1 MSDTSHFDN
10 YLADVQSRMDGYC
23 STGQANQQK
32 FDVMVKTLS
41 DLVLSSN
48 SSPTSEPTPVMAP
61 NTESPHFSDTVL
73 CDPYV
78 SYTNNLITDT
88 YKHSLESIIT
98 EN

>member
-1 MSDTSHFDN
+1 MSDTIHFDN

-48 SSPTSEPTPVMAP
+48 SSPTSEPTPVMARTQNP
-61 NTESPHFSDTVL
+61 LIFQIL
-73 CDPYV
+73 CCV
-78 SYTNNLITDT
+78 THMLVTRTI
-88 YKHSLESIIT
+88 
-98 EN
+98 